1 MHKLGKRLGIGVGVI
16 LAGAMALFAAQESG
30 PSGAA
35 KASGEAA
42 PAVADHAQAYYHF
55 MLARRYKEL
64 AGVYN
69 RTDYIDRA
77 VSEYKLAIA
86 ADPDSLFLRVEL
98 AELYWRVSR
107 VGDAIHEAE
116 DVLKSDPDYP
126 DAHRLLARVYWHMLG
141 ESQTEKTNS
150 ENLHKAIE
158 HMEALTRLEPSD
170 TDSWQVLGRLYKLD
184 NQDKKAE
191 EAFKKVLNVD
201 PDSKGGLSSLAQLYF
216 EQGDYAGAVELL
228 KKIPEDDMDPSLLG
242 MLGYAYS
249 QKHDFESAVATYE
262 KALAKD
268 PENQEL
274 RRAYADALM
283 DMGNTP
289 AARAEFE
296 KILKADPDDGSA
308 YLRLA
313 QLDRQEG
320 RFDQARKELEH
331 ARTLPQPADTKVQ
344 YNMKIEYEQALLEDA
359 AGNQDKAIALLQGLV
374 KSSEQ
379 AQDQY
384 TPAEANNRA
393 LFLERLGLIYRE
405 QRKNQP
411 ALQAF
416 QQIVALGKAQ
426 APRGEELIVDT
437 MRLTHQL
444 PKALDEVNSAVQKFP
459 EEPEQ
464 RSLRILRA
472 YVVGEMGQVSEA
484 VNQLH
489 ALMNNTPA
497 DRELCLSV
505 AQVYIQAKQFTEAE
519 QAVNKA
525 LGYSSKPEEEGY
537 SRFLLGEV
545 YERQKKYDLA
555 EEQFKKVLAA
565 DPFNA
570 SAANYLG
577 YMLADRGVRLEESVK
592 YIQKALELEPNNG
605 AYLDSLGW
613 AYYKM
618 DRCDLAEP
626 PLEKAARLMSDDPTI
641 HEHLGRL
648 YLRMGKE
655 TLAEQEW
662 ERALK
667 DWPQA
672 ASTDFDAD
680 QAATLQ
686 RDLEELKLRLAKQ
699 RSAQK

>member
-1 MHKLGKRLGIGVGVI
+1 MHKLGKRLGVGVGVF
-16 LAGAMALFAAQESG
+16 LAGTMALFAGQDSS

-35 KASGEAA
+35 KPSGEAG
-42 PAVADHAQAYYHF
+42 PAVVDHAQAYYHF

-69 RTDYIDRA
+69 RTDYIDKA
-77 VSEYKLAIA
+77 VSEYKQAIK
-86 ADPDSLFLRVEL
+86 ADPESLFLRIEL

-116 DVLKSDPDYP
+116 DVLKTDPNYP
-126 DAHRLLARVYWHMLG
+126 DAHQLLARIYWHMLG
-141 ESQTEKTNS
+141 ESQTETTNKES
-150 ENLHKAIE
+150 LHKAIE
-158 HMEALTRLEPSD
+158 HMEALTRLQPSD
-170 TDSWQVLGRLYKLD
+170 TDSWQVLGRLYKMD
-184 NQDKKAE
+184 NQDQKAE

-228 KKIPEDDMDPSLLG
+228 KKIPEADQDPSLLG

-249 QKHDFESAVATYE
+249 QMHDFESAVATYE

-283 DMGNTP
+283 DMGNTV
-289 AARAEFE
+289 AARTEFE
-296 KILKADPDDGSA
+296 KILKADPEDGST

-320 RFDQARKELEH
+320 RFDQARKELER
-331 ARTLPQPADTKVQ
+331 ARTLPQPGDTKVQ
-344 YNMKIEYEQALLEDA
+344 YDMKIQYEQALLEDA
-359 AGNQDKAIALLQGLV
+359 AGNQDKAIELLQGLV
-374 KSSEQ
+374 KSSEL
-379 AQDQY
+379 ADGQY

-393 LFLERLGLIYRE
+393 IFLERLGLIYRE
-405 QRKNQP
+405 QRKYPP

-416 QQIVALGKAQ
+416 QKIVALGKAQ
-426 APRGEELIVDT
+426 APRGEQLIVDT

-444 PKALDEVNSAVQKFP
+444 PKALDEVNAAVQKYP
-459 EEPEQ
+459 EE

-472 YVVGEMGQVSEA
+472 YVVGEMGRVGEA
-484 VNQLH
+484 VSQLQ

-497 DRELCLSV
+497 DRELYLSV
-505 AQVYIQAKQFTEAE
+505 AQVYSQAKQFTDAE

-525 LGYSSKPEEEGY
+525 LGYSSKPEEQEY
-537 SRFLLGEV
+537 SRFVLGSI
-545 YERQKKYDLA
+545 YERQKKYDMA
-555 EEQFKKVLAA
+555 EEQFKKVLAV
-565 DPFNA
+565 DPLNA
-570 SAANYLG
+570 SASNYLG

-618 DRCDLAEP
+618 DRYDLAVP
-626 PLEKAARLMSDDPTI
+626 HLEKAARLMSDDPTI
-641 HEHLGRL
+641 HEHLGHL

-667 DWPQA
+667 EWPQA
-672 ASTDFDAD
+672 VSSDFDAD
-680 QAATLQ
+680 QAAQLQ
-686 RDLEELKLRLAKQ
+686 RELEELKLRLAKQ
-699 RSAQK
+699 RTAQK